1 MDRLLDVLRDLLG
14 EADYASETLE
24 KDGVR
29 VAFASGGSGG
39 ARLELLEALDETSPV
54 ARFLRDRKGGLHHL
68 AFEVEDIHAMHGRVR
83 EAGYAPIDP
92 TPRPG
97 AGGKT
102 IFFVHPGQ
110 TGNILIEFCARAAPC
125 LEPVA
130 GALPEGV
137 RRVVRARGATGQTP
151 LLHITADFA
160 ASPTPRALARRLAPD
175 RAYMAAQA
183 EASGVPD
190 IPALIDWFGLE
201 AAHLLAHGVSAQAVL
216 EAACADARIQKI
228 AWADPDMDPGLD
240 PDACAAAQ
248 RLPAKMLLLTRDSA
262 AGLRAAQAL
271 RQRFPAVRIAATSDP
286 SLRIALIEQHIEQ
299 ILDSQAAPDSQTDPA
314 RP

>member
-29 VAFASGGSGG
+29 VAFAPGGSGG

-68 AFEVEDIHAMHGRVR
+68 AFEVEDIHAMHRRMR

-130 GALPEGV
+130 DALPEGV
-137 RRVVRARGATGQTP
+137 RRVVRAHGATGQTP

-183 EASGVPD
+183 EANGVPD
-190 IPALIDWFGLE
+190 IPALIDWLGLE
-201 AAHLLAHGVSAQAVL
+201 AVHLLAHGVSAQAVL
-216 EAACADARIQKI
+216 EAAGADARIQKI
-228 AWADPDMDPGLD
+228 AWADPDMD

-248 RLPAKMLLLTRDSA
+248 RLPAKMLLLTEDSA

-299 ILDSQAAPDSQTDPA
+299 ALDSQAAPDSQTDPA